1 MNFYSLISFGSNPT
15 IHFQD
20 HDDTTALCEPD
31 GGSGLAISH
40 MPLDGIIEYAPH
52 EIAILALTGV
62 LDGALVCH
70 DCSDVV
76 TAKLQLEDDLYVLEH
91 TS

>member
-1 MNFYSLISFGSNPT
+1 MHFYSLISFVGDPT

-20 HDDTTALCEPD
+20 HHDTTALCEPE
-31 GGSGLAISH
+31 GGSGIAISH
-40 MPLDGIIEYAPH
+40 MPLEGIIEYAPH
-52 EIAILALTGV
+52 EIAVLALTGV
-62 LDGALVCH
+62 LDSAVLCN

-76 TAKLQLEDDLYVLEH
+76 TAKLQLEDDLFVLEH